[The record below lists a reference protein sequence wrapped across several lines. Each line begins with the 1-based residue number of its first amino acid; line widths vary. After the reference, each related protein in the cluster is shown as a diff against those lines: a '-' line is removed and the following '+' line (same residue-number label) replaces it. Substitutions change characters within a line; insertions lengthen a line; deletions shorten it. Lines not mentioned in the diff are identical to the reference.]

1 MYKNF
6 KLTEKER
13 QQILESH
20 MSHGYRQPLNETAGK
35 SLDINEAG
43 RNPVKMV
50 INSILR
56 KNGIKKVES
65 STTSV
70 RGFSRTSGSGYEYNY
85 GGSLSLINIKP
96 EVVKDLADQMKSA
109 GVEIYTVYSNGI
121 DFNHRELREPNLGE
135 PLNELGSREIDLVR
149 GIPDFKTK
157 SGLPVG
163 DYVSRRNASRQFQQ
177 DFQRDFADPS
187 DEYTPHWEKDRPNPS
202 NDSEIE
208 TDIRTNIKQANRELT
223 KQPEKEVNLSNEK
236 FRDER
241 IKLRRKIASLVS
253 HKEEFGGDE
262 ELDRVIEKLRAQ
274 AIKMDNDKTIGNV

>member
-6 KLTEKER
+6 NLTDKER
-13 QQILESH
+13 KQILESH

-85 GGSLSLINIKP
+85 GGSLSLINIEP

-157 SGLPVG
+157 TGLPVG

-177 DFQRDFADPS
+177 DFQRDFADPN
-187 DEYTPHWEKDRPNPS
+187 DEYVPYWEKDKPLPS
-202 NDSEIE
+202 DGPEMDTELKTSA
-208 TDIRTNIKQANRELT
+208 RQADRELGA
-223 KQPEKEVNLSNEK
+223 KKIELSNEK
-236 FRDER
+236 SREER
-241 IKLRRKIASLVS
+241 IRLRRRIASLVS

-262 ELDRVIEKLRAQ
+262 ELDRVIEKLRSQ
-274 AIKMDNDKTIGNV
+274 AREIDDNKF